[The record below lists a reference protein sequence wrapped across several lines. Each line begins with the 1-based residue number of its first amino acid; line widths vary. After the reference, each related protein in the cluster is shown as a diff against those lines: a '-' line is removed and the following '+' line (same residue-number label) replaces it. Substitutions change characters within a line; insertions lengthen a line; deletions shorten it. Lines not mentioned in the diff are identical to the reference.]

1 MKVTR
6 YYESLSQ
13 PNDTMF
19 VEIDGSPSFSRGR
32 GQDWVQFRED
42 LISLIKDT
50 IADDLAET
58 FANETKNWSSEEVL

>member
-19 VEIDGSPSFSRGR
+19 VEFDGPYRFTRR
-32 GQDWVQFRED
+32 GQDWMKFRED

-50 IADDLAET
+50 IAEDLAET
-58 FANETKNWSSEEVL
+58 FANETENWSSEELSP

>member
-6 YYESLSQ
+6 YFESLSQ

-19 VEIDGSPSFSRGR
+19 VEIDGPYRFTRR
-32 GQDWVQFRED
+32 GQDWIKFRED

-50 IADDLAET
+50 IAEDLADT
-58 FANETKNWSSEEVL
+58 FATETENWSSEEIP

>member
-13 PNDTMF
+13 PNDTMY
-19 VEIDGSPSFSRGR
+19 VEIDGPHRFTRRGE
-32 GQDWVQFRED
+32 DWEQFRED

-50 IADDLAET
+50 IADDVAET

>member
-6 YYESLSQ
+6 YFESLSQ

-19 VEIDGSPSFSRGR
+19 VEFDGPYRFTRR
-32 GQDWVQFRED
+32 GQDWMKFRED

-58 FANETKNWSSEEVL
+58 FANETVNWSSEEVS